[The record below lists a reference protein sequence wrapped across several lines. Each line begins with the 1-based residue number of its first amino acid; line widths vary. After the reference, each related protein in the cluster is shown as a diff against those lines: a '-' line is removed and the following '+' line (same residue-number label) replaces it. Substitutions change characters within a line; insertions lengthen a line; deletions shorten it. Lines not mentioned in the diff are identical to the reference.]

1 MLFPLNYT
9 VMFLLAFSLWPKETS
24 LFHLIWN
31 FTNVLGQVNL
41 LCCLSQDSGRVTILP
56 LIEGIDPV
64 SLSALRNVQRS
75 GLKSLGTTAAPIQY
89 GSDVLGVTRGCL
101 TQTRQ
106 RSSWCTDP
114 TNRTDLSRELLG
126 VADSDRLLEA
136 HCWAFGDFNTEN
148 AERG

>member
-1 MLFPLNYT
+1 M
-9 VMFLLAFSLWPKETS
+9 
-24 LFHLIWN
+24 
-31 FTNVLGQVNL
+31 
-41 LCCLSQDSGRVTILP
+41 
-56 LIEGIDPV
+56 
-64 SLSALRNVQRS
+64 
-75 GLKSLGTTAAPIQY
+75 GTTAAPIQC
-89 GSDVLGVTRGCL
+89 GSDVLGETRGCL

-114 TNRTDLSRELLG
+114 TNRTDLSRELLA